1 LTWGALEKNI
11 NSRAALL
18 FWQQTRRTVVHAA
31 VLRYFDH
38 VARQGSI
45 RKAAEA
51 LSVASSAVNRQ
62 ILRLEDEIGVPLF
75 ERSRSGVRPTAAG
88 ELLLRHVR
96 ETQNEFQRARAEIA
110 SLGGTV
116 SGTVRIISLESV
128 VARVLPQIVA
138 DMATRHPRV
147 SFTVLTVHPSEIA
160 EALRSGDSD
169 FGVLFI
175 DNRVSGVEVVAEFRT
190 TVGALMRPDHPLA
203 GAKSLTLT
211 ECARHAVVMLN
222 DRWLLDPIMAA
233 EFAESG
239 ARLTPR
245 IVSNSIEFMRQAI
258 TRGLGIGFVSPIGFL
273 DEIRAG
279 ELVHVP
285 LAEPGLAS
293 SRIGILVPR
302 QRRLSPPARLAINHV
317 QKHFNEF
324 GRLLTSPERVTKHR
338 RRA

>member
-1 LTWGALEKNI
+1 
-11 NSRAALL
+11 
-18 FWQQTRRTVVHAA
+18 VHAA

-62 ILRLEDEIGVPLF
+62 ILRLEDEIGTPLF

-138 DMATRHPRV
+138 EMATRHPRV

-160 EALRSGDSD
+160 DALRSGDSD

-211 ECARHAVVMLN
+211 ECARHPVVMLN

-245 IVSNSIEFMRQAI
+245 IVSNSIEFMRQTI
-258 TRGLGIGFVSPIGFL
+258 IRGLGIGFVSPVGFL
-273 DEIRAG
+273 DEIRRG

-285 LAEPGLAS
+285 LAEQGLAS

-324 GRLLTSPERVTKHR
+324 GRVLTSPERASGRR